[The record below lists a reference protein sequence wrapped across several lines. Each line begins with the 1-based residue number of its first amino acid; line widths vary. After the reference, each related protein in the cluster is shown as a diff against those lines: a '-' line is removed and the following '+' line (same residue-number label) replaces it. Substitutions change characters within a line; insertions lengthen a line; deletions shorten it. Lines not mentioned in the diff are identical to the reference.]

1 MNRTTH
7 EETANAAKHAL
18 GVLGSLVGGSVLITL
33 AARRGSAWDV
43 VGVAVFVAALITLY
57 TASTLYHAARAEQ
70 ARRRLKMVDHCAIYC
85 LIAGTYTPF
94 MIGSLRRGWGWS
106 LFGVIWGLAVSGI
119 VFKAL
124 WIERFPRISTAVYVA
139 MGWLIVLAAGPL
151 VQSIEPAALA
161 WLIAGG
167 MTYTAG
173 TAFYH
178 SRRIPFAHAI
188 WHLFVLAGSVCH
200 GVAVGLQI

>member
-1 MNRTTH
+1 MNLNTK
-7 EETANAAKHAL
+7 EEAANAATHAL
-18 GVLGSLVGGSVLITL
+18 GVLGSIVGGSILITL
-33 AARRGSAWDV
+33 AALRGSAWDV

-57 TASTLYHAARAEQ
+57 TASTLYHTARAEQ

-94 MIGSLRRGWGWS
+94 MIGSLRGGWGWS